1 MNNKKNISEKG
12 TKMKKLVMLNALLAA
27 AAVFAQEESIN
38 LSKKAAWDASTKKYI
53 TVLEG
58 AITCEKMIFMTQMQ
72 SIKIDPSKTYTVSF
86 SASSDGEKGSA
97 VRIGFKCFTADNKII
112 SSQNALIQPKTDTVL
127 TADAK
132 KGDTVLHI
140 KDGSGWK
147 NWSFLVLAFNTKP
160 DLSDLPNFDTAVCR
174 VAGIEKKGGSWMIT
188 LKQPLPKDLPAG
200 TGIRQHLQ
208 SSMFFAGK
216 AISAGKDP
224 VPVTASVKGIG
235 NGLFGPDKWPAGTDH
250 VITVL
255 FVNPNGK
262 AKTVLKDVKLTIQ

>member
-1 MNNKKNISEKG
+1 
-12 TKMKKLVMLNALLAA
+12 MKKMVILNALLTAA
-27 AAVFAQEESIN
+27 AVVFAQEGSVD
-38 LSKKAAWDASTKKYI
+38 LAKKAAWDASTKKYI

-58 AITCEKMIFMTQMQ
+58 AIASEKMIFMTQAK

-86 SASSDGEKGSA
+86 SASSEGEKEST
-97 VRIGFKCFTADNKII
+97 VRIGFKCFTADNKMI
-112 SSQNALIQPKTDTVL
+112 SSQNALVQPKTDTVL
-127 TADAK
+127 AADAK
-132 KGDTVLHI
+132 KGDTVLLL
-140 KDGSGWK
+140 KDASGWK

-174 VAGIEKKGGSWMIT
+174 VANIEKKAGSWQVT

-216 AISAGKDP
+216 AISVGKTP
-224 VPVTASVKGIG
+224 VPVSASVKGIG
-235 NGLFGPDKWPAGTDH
+235 QGLFGPEKWPAGTDH
-250 VITVL
+250 VITVF

-262 AKTVLKDVKLTIQ
+262 VKTTLKDAKLTIQ